1 MCYMN
6 FFKKIIEF
14 FKSLLKFNDPAYQE
28 IRKLNKI
35 LIQKDLHYYN
45 IHNHLITTDFAKD
58 LFLFV
63 SALRPLIDLSDHSI
77 GHPDI
82 RTSKKFT
89 DYIIDMH
96 LPNDVLE
103 LKSEFLPENI
113 KSKLE
118 NAVMLDQEVEKLNQD
133 FQKLIQKL
141 DQLDSNKINEE
152 IFQLQCF
159 VEICRFDWE
168 RVLSFFD
175 PGVTL
180 SQKDYA
186 YNPQNC
192 EAEHLEN
199 ELIDIYY
206 LLNNFLFSSQLIN
219 NLGLLL
225 AKIHPERTGNLETLQ
240 KICNILNKFLNY
252 KLSGVVL
259 LTLVRLAKKNSEYTP
274 NLVHE
279 RQNTFLNYK
288 IRITE
293 NFETVR
299 NKLQR
304 EMREMTVNKDIQKLF
319 ANTQIIPVEEYNEE
333 TNLRISQD
341 TPFHFT
347 HIRPLSI
354 LKTFVQNKYETEIR
368 DIIKKIL
375 IEGYFDNKS
384 FQNNLANL
392 VYQCDKTMNRIRA
405 FERNLKGT
413 GRSTIVSIKRY
424 VDEMKHGKDISQF
437 LQKIID
443 EINSDANEIC
453 EDESGLFLMLY
464 LAITDLLNDQRKPN
478 PDILSNIRTIG
489 GLHNRE
495 LIASL
500 NQSKDTLEL
509 FIKVMRSFVTVR
521 GTIVQEE

>member
-1 MCYMN
+1 MN
-6 FFKKIIEF
+6 FFKKILEF
-14 FKSLLKFNDPAYQE
+14 FKSLLKFNDPVHQE
-28 IRKLNKI
+28 LRQLNKI
-35 LIQKDLHYYN
+35 LLQKNLHYYS
-45 IHNHLITTDFAKD
+45 IHNHLITDEFAKD

-63 SALRPLIDLSDHSI
+63 SALKPLIDISDHSI

-82 RTSKKFT
+82 RMSKKFI

-96 LPNDVLE
+96 LPNEVLE
-103 LKSEFLPENI
+103 QKSEFLPENI

-118 NAVMLDQEVEKLNQD
+118 NAVMLDQQIEQLNHD
-133 FQKLIQKL
+133 FQQFIKQL

-152 IFQLQCF
+152 IFQLQRF
-159 VEICRFDWE
+159 VELCRFDWE
-168 RVLSFFD
+168 RALSFFD
-175 PGVTL
+175 PGVNL
-180 SQKDYA
+180 AQKDYA
-186 YNPQNC
+186 FNPQPC

-199 ELIDIYY
+199 ELIDIHY
-206 LLNNFLFSSQLIN
+206 LVNDFLFSQVLVN

-225 AKIHPERTGNLETLQ
+225 SKIHPESTGNLEKLL

-252 KLSGVVL
+252 KLCGTVL
-259 LTLVRLAKKNSEYTP
+259 LTLVRIAKKNSEYTP
-274 NLVHE
+274 NLLHE
-279 RQNTFLNYK
+279 KQNIFLNYK

-304 EMREMTVNKDIQKLF
+304 ELREMTVNKDIQKLF
-319 ANTQIIPVEEYNEE
+319 ENTQIIPVEEYNEE
-333 TNLRISQD
+333 TSLRISQD

-354 LKTFVQNKYETEIR
+354 LKTFVQNKYEAEIR
-368 DIIKKIL
+368 DIVKKIL
-375 IEGYFDNKS
+375 VEGYFDNKS

-392 VYQCDKTMNRIRA
+392 VYQCDKTSNRIRA
-405 FERNLKGT
+405 FERNLKGN

-443 EINSDANEIC
+443 EINAEANEIC

-464 LAITDLLNDQRKPN
+464 LAVNDLLNDQRKPN

-500 NQSKDTLEL
+500 NQSKDVLEL
-509 FIKVMRSFVTVR
+509 FIKVMRTFVTVR
-521 GTIVQEE
+521 GTMVQEE